1 MVVRFAIL
9 LAAAALAAT
18 GFTASALALS
28 QGQTD
33 QAIAFAWPSIAVAI
47 LLAIS
52 LPGNSIFS
60 RSTDQAGLK

>member
-1 MVVRFAIL
+1 MVIRFTIM

-18 GFTASALALS
+18 GFTASALALT

-47 LLAIS
+47 LLAFS
-52 LPGNSIFS
+52 LPGNTILS
-60 RSTDQAGLK
+60 READQAGLK

>member
-1 MVVRFAIL
+1 MVIRFAIM

-18 GFTASALALS
+18 GFTASALALT

-47 LLAIS
+47 LLALS
-52 LPGNSIFS
+52 FPGNTIFA
-60 RSTDQAGLK
+60 RQTDQAGLK